1 MGLHRSTCDLRRPDS
16 CTGSIQGFYFRT
28 KATLREKMNGQTNRR
43 RDTFLLSMSQRVG
56 PRAKPEPV
64 RSTELPEAAWQEIAI
79 YLLEINSGNHRF
91 VVAVDY
97 FS

>member
-1 MGLHRSTCDLRRPDS
+1 
-16 CTGSIQGFYFRT
+16 
-28 KATLREKMNGQTNRR
+28 
-43 RDTFLLSMSQRVG
+43 MSQRVG

-91 VVAVDY
+91 VVTVDY